1 VLAVRSLDPHDGRFF
16 VRDVDVNAVG
26 FVRNR
31 LIVPLWAK
39 SEKALFFNYEM
50 QEFPE
55 FVGGNP
61 ALNTDGIA
69 QRVDYCN
76 AAISSDRENRL
87 KVLAVGETDIP
98 TIFQDNDGGGRV
110 CRKPYRCGLL
120 CERQS
125 HCPRTDNRGTDQ
137 VKSPSLHTIRYVYGG
152 VAVTLVYCPTMSP
165 NTLKRLSLPCYLLV
179 GLFLSACGGQER
191 STQESAAPMTAAVSL
206 TQKPEQPT
214 QIRRLVR
221 KAELDLRVAD
231 TMAAAESVTKLVAQL
246 EGHIGSSSANRI
258 DENLHYSMTIRVPES
273 RLDEAIAGLKK
284 LADEVRREWSSAEDV
299 TEQYV
304 DLNARLLT
312 LEATEKELRAL
323 LAESRQRQQK
333 AEEIMAIYREL
344 TTIRTNIEQI
354 RGQLNV
360 LQNLTSLATIN
371 LSLSPSESPTTVVT
385 SWRPTATISASFQS
399 LATTLTVLADFAI
412 VLVIVVLPTLLI
424 LALSVWLLLKVW
436 QAARTRRRISA

>member
-1 VLAVRSLDPHDGRFF
+1 
-16 VRDVDVNAVG
+16 
-26 FVRNR
+26 
-31 LIVPLWAK
+31 
-39 SEKALFFNYEM
+39 
-50 QEFPE
+50 
-55 FVGGNP
+55 
-61 ALNTDGIA
+61 
-69 QRVDYCN
+69 
-76 AAISSDRENRL
+76 
-87 KVLAVGETDIP
+87 
-98 TIFQDNDGGGRV
+98 
-110 CRKPYRCGLL
+110 
-120 CERQS
+120 
-125 HCPRTDNRGTDQ
+125 
-137 VKSPSLHTIRYVYGG
+137 
-152 VAVTLVYCPTMSP
+152 
-165 NTLKRLSLPCYLLV
+165 
-179 GLFLSACGGQER
+179 
-191 STQESAAPMTAAVSL
+191 MTAAVSL

-221 KAELDLRVAD
+221 KAELDLRVSD
-231 TMAAAESVTKLVAQL
+231 TTAAAESINKLVAQF

-258 DENLHYSMTIRVPES
+258 DGNLHYSMTVRVPES
-273 RLDEAIAGLKK
+273 RLDEAITSLKK
-284 LADEVRREWSSAEDV
+284 LADEVEREQSSAEDV

-371 LSLSPSESPTTVVT
+371 VSLSPSESPTTVVT
-385 SWRPTATISASFQS
+385 SWRPTETISASFQS

-424 LALSVWLLLKVW
+424 MALTVWVLLRLW
-436 QAARTRRRISA
+436 QTTRTRRRISA